1 MDRKAIKL
9 RVSIILISILL
20 SGTVSLLAGAFYYAD
35 HQYQIL
41 SNLANELIIKY
52 PEEEQNILQQIKDSN
67 LHMEQDANSNYL
79 SLYGFEVKDFV
90 IEYLVKITPFV
101 LITILSITAM
111 VILIIRARKREI
123 RERIEAIAKYL
134 ENLNMGREV
143 TILPQKEDAFA
154 LLQDEIY
161 KTVTTLFE
169 TRNEAITVKE
179 NYANNLANIAHQM
192 KTPLTS
198 MSLMIQL
205 LKTEQKG
212 EYLEQLQK
220 QVERLTKLEEALLI
234 LARIDAGVLSLE
246 KDKVEVYTML
256 QLTVE
261 SLEELAS
268 AKSLDIILIDNSEM
282 ESYLGD
288 MEWSMEAFT
297 NLIKNCIEYA
307 KTKVIIEYL
316 QNPIYVEIKI
326 SDDGDGFT
334 EKDFAHMFERFYR
347 GSRAKEG
354 GIGIGLALAKSII
367 SMQNGCIEVKN
378 IPEGGASF
386 LVRFYCH

>member
-297 NLIKNCIEYA
+297 NLINNCIEYA

>member
-9 RVSIILISILL
+9 GVSIILISILL

-35 HQYQIL
+35 HQYRVL

-52 PEEEQNILQQIKDSN
+52 PQEELNILQQIKDSN
-67 LHMEQDANSNYL
+67 LHMEQDVNSNYL
-79 SLYGFEVKDFV
+79 YLYGFEGKDFL

-101 LITILSITAM
+101 LISILLMTAL
-111 VILIIRARKREI
+111 VTFIIRSRKREMG
-123 RERIEAIAKYL
+123 ERIETITKYL

-143 TILPQKEDAFA
+143 TLLPQKEDAFA

-169 TRNEAITVKE
+169 TRNEAIVVKE

-261 SLEELAS
+261 SLEELAA

-288 MEWSMEAFT
+288 MEWSVEAFT
-297 NLIKNCIEYA
+297 NLLKNCMEYA
-307 KTKVIIEYL
+307 KTKVVIEYL

-334 EKDFAHMFERFYR
+334 EKDFVHMFERFYR

-367 SMQNGCIEVKN
+367 SMQNGCIEAKN